1 MDRYSIDVTEYI
13 PPNLRPL
20 FQGMG
25 LNDLSNLNP
34 MTSLFMRPRDAAARY
49 VNPEKYSPTGKR
61 ETMDLVEAAMGPA
74 EALAAGVFGKYLM
87 QPAKQI
93 LTSTFTGVDP
103 DLSQADVPLPQ
114 IEGPTGI
121 ETLVPTEDLVPRP
134 VQLAEGEVPFAPPT
148 VIDDNLLN
156 EVQDIGPAPRDYD
169 DFREDL
175 GGMDDDFMVRDNDI
189 GANDVFVPDT
199 AGDEDAVFYDNQGR
213 NRLNAPTTVNNP
225 NYREYGINLDDFG
238 DAAEDVGIDI
248 ERGLIFSAADGPQ
261 SIFERANF
269 DDFVQRFRNTNDD
282 IRGEMIA
289 ELMEGSYD
297 LLDTYMNPQAANR
310 VRLGILS
317 DIGMPANDLDYVDNF
332 MADVGDAIVQ
342 NPAYAEVTFDPAK
355 SYQYGLMD
363 TNTPFK
369 SKYAE
374 VVQGLNQ
381 TKFGSAAD
389 FLNFLRNKGVTEAE
403 LQARNLTEESL
414 PPGKFDAESLIG
426 KQGIGGGQPLKVTVH
441 TGPNTAYAQHF
452 TPGGRN
458 YSETVI
464 TLDNPKIGRTSVASD
479 PLHFST
485 TQSDAGGPSVVHL
498 RSALFDVV
506 GQGNEG
512 FGKAFHVGEIQSQA
526 TQNARLLRKSRN
538 RIEEDFGGPQKLSDF
553 AYVPLFK
560 DGPRKNKTL
569 LDVVTE
575 YKDAEVLVE
584 NIKNDPNYDPRL
596 NGVYRSSDTEIYG
609 PRLEDHER
617 SLVDLQAEIE
627 KALES
632 KDYGFKTL
640 DEALEYQRKVQ
651 TFLLEDQGIFARD
664 QTRSQID
671 ESLSQIYG
679 PNTVDDIGIGS
690 LYTTDKTTT
699 IALKHALDQAITL
712 EDADFLTIGTGDMAY
727 SMTGGTLEGQEEYY
741 EEIVPKIFN
750 KLLAKLE
757 KEHNV
762 KGNGLP
768 RLETKIIKGDDGEQH
783 VVRGLELTDALK
795 KIFNESEVYAFKKG
809 GEVGLRSGVM
819 SAPGNG
825 MVR

>member
-1 MDRYSIDVTEYI
+1 MADRYTIDIEKGI
-13 PPNLRPL
+13 PLGLRPL
-20 FQGMG
+20 ARGLG

-34 MTSLFMRPRDAAARY
+34 FVSLFARPRDAAARY
-49 VNPEKYSPTGKR
+49 AEPEKYSPTGQR
-61 ETMDLVEAAMGPA
+61 ETMDLVEAGMGPL
-74 EALAAGVFGKYLM
+74 EALLGVGIGRYLT
-87 QPAKQI
+87 QPTKQI

-103 DLSQADVPLPQ
+103 DVPQADVPSPV
-114 IEGPTGI
+114 GI

-134 VQLAEGEVPFAPPT
+134 MQLAEGEVPFAPPT

-169 DFREDL
+169 DLREEL
-175 GGMDDDFMVRDNDI
+175 GGE
-189 GANDVFVPDT
+189 
-199 AGDEDAVFYDNQGR
+199 GDGLID
-213 NRLNAPTTVNNP
+213 LNAPTTANNP
-225 NYREYGINLDDFG
+225 NYREYGINLEALEDGDFPT
-238 DAAEDVGIDI
+238 EDVGIDI

-261 SIFERANF
+261 SIFERANY

-282 IRGEMIA
+282 IRGEMIM
-289 ELMEGSYD
+289 ELMEGSLD
-297 LLDTYMNPQAANR
+297 LLDTYMSVEDANR

-317 DIGMPANDLDYVDNF
+317 DIGMPANDLDHVDRFMN
-332 MADVGDAIVQ
+332 MADVQAAVQAVDAEMIV
-342 NPAYAEVTFDPAK
+342 DPAK
-355 SYQYGLMD
+355 SYQYPLMD
-363 TNTPFK
+363 AVTPFK

-374 VVQGLNQ
+374 VVQGLKQ

-403 LQARNLTEESL
+403 LQARDLTEESL
-414 PPGKFDAESLIG
+414 PSGKFDAESLIG

-452 TPGGRN
+452 TPGGRK

-479 PLHFST
+479 MMHFST

-506 GQGNEG
+506 DRRFGTIGEPNPDG
-512 FGKAFHVGEIQSQA
+512 LGKAFHVGEIQSQA
-526 TQNARLLRKSRN
+526 TQDARLLRKSRN

-553 AYVPLFK
+553 AYVPLFE
-560 DGPRKNKTL
+560 DGSGKSKTL
-569 LDVVTE
+569 LDAVTE
-575 YKDAEVLVE
+575 YKDIELVV
-584 NIKNDPNYDPRL
+584 NNLKNDPNYDPRKARDRT
-596 NGVYRSSDTEIYG
+596 GVS
-609 PRLEDHER
+609 LEDHER
-617 SLVDLQAEIE
+617 FLANTKVKIE

-632 KDYGFKTL
+632 KDYGFKTFE
-640 DEALEYQRKVQ
+640 DALEYQRKVEN
-651 TFLLEDQGIFARD
+651 LLREDQGIFARD
-664 QTRSQID
+664 QTISQIN
-671 ESLSQIYG
+671 ELLSQTYG

-727 SMTGGTLEGQEEYY
+727 SMTGGTLEGQQEYY
-741 EEIVPKIFN
+741 DEIVPKTFN
-750 KLLAKLE
+750 NLLARLE
-757 KEHNV
+757 KENKV
-762 KGNGLP
+762 KLP
-768 RLETKIIKGDDGEQH
+768 RLKTQTIQGTDGEPH
-783 VVRGLELTDALK
+783 VVRGIELTDELK
-795 KIFNESEVYAFKKG
+795 EIFRNPDKGVYAFKTG
-809 GEVGLRSGVM
+809 GQVKLRSGVM